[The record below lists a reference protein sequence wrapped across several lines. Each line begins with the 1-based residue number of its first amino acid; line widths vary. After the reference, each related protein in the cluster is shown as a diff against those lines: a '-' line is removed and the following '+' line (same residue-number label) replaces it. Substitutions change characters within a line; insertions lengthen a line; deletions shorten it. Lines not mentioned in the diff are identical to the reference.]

1 MLLTTSLSHKIP
13 CCVSQT
19 GYISK
24 DAPRLFIMYHR
35 SNAASHSNLV
45 RALRSIY
52 LRFLLHMQCFLYRT
66 QSKAPKDKANLQR
79 EILDSIYKDGAWLLT
94 LHFSHV
100 SVLRIPPYVSNSLAK
115 LALSP

>member
-1 MLLTTSLSHKIP
+1 
-13 CCVSQT
+13 
-19 GYISK
+19 
-24 DAPRLFIMYHR
+24 
-35 SNAASHSNLV
+35 
-45 RALRSIY
+45 
-52 LRFLLHMQCFLYRT
+52 MQCFLYRT